1 MPQKTR
7 FGKMQHEWIFNT
19 LSCMIQWRL
28 REQFEDDFE
37 ANYLEGHW
45 WRDYTQEEHQAALEE
60 LDKQVQSLRFQ
71 SGEQNGFTLDVS
83 LIPGKYHRCIKLHLN
98 EIADD
103 VWADNL
109 SWHEGGWPESPWKS
123 DNQFEKFGENLK
135 AKINALD
142 WNV

>member
-7 FGKMQHEWIFNT
+7 FGKTQHSWIYNT

-37 ANYLEGHW
+37 GNHLEDCW
-45 WRDYTQEEHQAALEE
+45 WRDYTEEQHQAALEE
-60 LDKQVQSLRFQ
+60 LDNQVQSLK
-71 SGEQNGFTLDVS
+71 GEGNGFTLDVS
-83 LIPGKYHRCIKLHLN
+83 LIPREYHRCIKLHLN
-98 EIADD
+98 DIADD
-103 VWADNL
+103 VWMDNL
-109 SWHEGGWPESPWKS
+109 HWHEGAFPESPWKS